1 MLLPRLEFNINNYML
16 PCMNKKFFG
25 VDCPGCGIQR
35 SISLILQGD
44 FSGAFYMY
52 PAIYSLILL
61 FGFIGVN
68 HFYKIKYANKII
80 ISLLVINFV
89 LVFTNYINK
98 FI

>member
-1 MLLPRLEFNINNYML
+1 MLLPRLEFNINDYML